1 MEDFSL
7 SIEVDLFAGVCDLQA
22 GSEFDPPRMSAVC
35 VGISHRSSAYLLRGQ
50 RRTRCASNAPEIAL
64 EHHRAGPAEHGSR
77 VTLLRRANEIDSSV
91 LATRAWELE
100 DDKGLV

>member
-7 SIEVDLFAGVCDLQA
+7 GVEVDLFAGVCDLQA
-22 GSEFDPPRMSAVC
+22 GSEFDPPKDVSETLGAC
-35 VGISHRSSAYLLRGQ
+35 PHRSSAYLLRGQ
-50 RRTRCASNAPEIAL
+50 QQTHASNAPEIAL

-77 VTLLRRANEIDSSV
+77 VTLLRRADKIDSSV

-100 DDKGLV
+100 DDESLV